1 MFEQILK
8 ELKTKYKD
16 LGLSENVLKATAE
29 FLGGAVKEE
38 SEIESAVAGVEGMLK
53 VQQSIADQNRTYKA
67 KIEELEKRKTAEP
80 APKEPKKEESK
91 PSEEMP
97 EWAKKLMEGFTAVSQ
112 KVEGFEKDKQN
123 LSNEQKLISKLNEL
137 GVNENFYKLQIAGR
151 TFQNDEEIETFAN
164 SVKDA
169 EAGFL
174 QQLNDTKLGDVNP
187 PSFGG
192 KDIKA
197 EEISPDVQAYIKQ
210 KTQNNEGN

>member
-67 KIEELEKRKTAEP
+67 KIEELEKNKTAEP
-80 APKEPKKEESK
+80 APKEPKKEEPK
-91 PSEEMP
+91 PNEEMP

-164 SVKDA
+164 SVKEA

-210 KTQNNEGN
+210 KTKNNEGN

>member
-38 SEIESAVAGVEGMLK
+38 SEIESAVAGVGGMLK
-53 VQQSIADQNRTYKA
+53 VQQSMADQNRTYKA
-67 KIEELEKRKTAEP
+67 KIEELEKSKTAEP
-80 APKEPKKEESK
+80 TPKEPKEEPK
-91 PSEEMP
+91 PNDEMP
-97 EWAKKLMEGFTAVSQ
+97 DWAKSQ

-123 LSNEQKLISKLNEL
+123 LSNEQKLISKLKEL

>member
-29 FLGGAVKEE
+29 FLSRAVKEE
-38 SEIESAVAGVEGMLK
+38 SEIETAVAGVEEMLK

-80 APKEPKKEESK
+80 TPKEPKEEPK
-91 PSEEMP
+91 PNEEMP
-97 EWAKKLMEGFTAVSQ
+97 EWAKKLMEGFTAVTQ

-123 LSNEQKLISKLNEL
+123 LSNEQKLISKLNAL
-137 GVNENFYKLQIAGR
+137 GVNENFYKHQIAGR
-151 TFQNDEEIETFAN
+151 TFQNDEEIEIFAN

-192 KDIKA
+192 NNVKA
-197 EEISPDVQAYIKQ
+197 GEVSPDVQAYIKQ

>member
-80 APKEPKKEESK
+80 TPKEPKEEPK
-91 PSEEMP
+91 PNEEMP

-123 LSNEQKLISKLNEL
+123 LSNEQKLISKLKEL

-151 TFQNDEEIETFAN
+151 TFQNDEEIEIFAN

-192 KDIKA
+192 NNVKA
-197 EEISPDVQAYIKQ
+197 GEVSPDVQAYIKQ

>member
-67 KIEELEKRKTAEP
+67 KIEELEKSKTAEP
-80 APKEPKKEESK
+80 APKEPKKEEPK

-164 SVKDA
+164 SVKEA

-192 KDIKA
+192 KNIKA

>member
-80 APKEPKKEESK
+80 TPKEPKEEPK
-91 PSEEMP
+91 PNEEMP

-192 KDIKA
+192 NNVKA
-197 EEISPDVQAYIKQ
+197 GEVSPDVQAYIKQ

>member
-8 ELKTKYKD
+8 GLKTKYKD

-29 FLGGAVKEE
+29 FLSGAVKEE
-38 SEIESAVAGVEGMLK
+38 SEIETAVAGVEGMLK
-53 VQQSIADQNRTYKA
+53 VQQSI
-67 KIEELEKRKTAEP
+67 E
-80 APKEPKKEESK
+80 EPK
-91 PSEEMP
+91 PNEEMP

-123 LSNEQKLISKLNEL
+123 LSNEQKLISKLKEL

-164 SVKDA
+164 SVKEA

-174 QQLNDTKLGDVNP
+174 QQLNDTKLGDVKP

>member
-1 MFEQILK
+1 M
-8 ELKTKYKD
+8 
-16 LGLSENVLKATAE
+16 
-29 FLGGAVKEE
+29 
-38 SEIESAVAGVEGMLK
+38 
-53 VQQSIADQNRTYKA
+53 ADQNRTYKA
-67 KIEELEKRKTAEP
+67 KIEELEKSKTAEP
-80 APKEPKKEESK
+80 APKEPKKEEPK
-91 PSEEMP
+91 PNEEMP

-123 LSNEQKLISKLNEL
+123 LSNEQKLISKLKEL

-192 KDIKA
+192 NNVKVG
-197 EEISPDVQAYIKQ
+197 EVSPDVQAYIKQ

>member
-8 ELKTKYKD
+8 GLKTKYKD

-29 FLGGAVKEE
+29 FLSRAVKEE
-38 SEIESAVAGVEGMLK
+38 SEIETAVAGVEGMLK

-67 KIEELEKRKTAEP
+67 KIEELEKGKPAEP
-80 APKEPKKEESK
+80 APKEPKEEPK
-91 PSEEMP
+91 PNEEMP

-123 LSNEQKLISKLNEL
+123 LSNEQKLISKLKEL

-164 SVKDA
+164 SVKEA
-169 EAGFL
+169 EAGYL
-174 QQLNDTKLGDVNP
+174 QQLNDTKLGDVKP

-192 KDIKA
+192 KNIKA
-197 EEISPDVQAYIKQ
+197 EEISPDVQAYLKQ

>member
-8 ELKTKYKD
+8 GLKTKYKD

-29 FLGGAVKEE
+29 FLSGAVKEE
-38 SEIESAVAGVEGMLK
+38 SEIESAVAGVEGILK
-53 VQQSIADQNRTYKA
+53 VQQSIADQNRTYKS
-67 KIEELEKRKTAEP
+67 KIEELEKSKPAEP
-80 APKEPKKEESK
+80 APKEPKKEEPE

-97 EWAKKLMEGFTAVSQ
+97 EWAKKLMEGFTAVTQ

-123 LSNEQKLISKLNEL
+123 LSNEQKLISKLKEL

-164 SVKDA
+164 SVKEA

-174 QQLNDTKLGDVNP
+174 QQLNDAKLGDVNP

-192 KDIKA
+192 KNIKA